1 MSQHFVAATRSERGR
16 RLAQVWAKVDEIEM
30 PPEATLEETWEMA
43 NWLYD
48 RVIEGELARDHADTI
63 QSVLEASHF

>member
-1 MSQHFVAATRSERGR
+1 MSQHFVAATRRERGR

-43 NWLYD
+43 RWLYD
-48 RVIEGELARDHADTI
+48 RVVEGELERDHADTI